1 MREKRKKMSENAGNK
16 SNLENLL
23 KALSVKEALNTFNEI
38 DKKIIQLLDCSSDD
52 FLSLNDHFK
61 SYHKESKTI
70 SQNASNIVQII
81 TDSEINSSFINLI
94 KFKENFDTL
103 TNIFSKHVEYL
114 DVEIKKTTNKFEN
127 LKIAHN
133 NYRQNLVS
141 LKMLLAN
148 LKINKI
154 STKRKDYS
162 LTKSDE
168 IENKTENIKVLISAT
183 DNLIEQFITI
193 AIESYLLLNNIKKE
207 NYEQLQK
214 LNDNIEISFT
224 LFNKKYKEASGIFP
238 TLKEV
243 TDKNAA
249 NIAGIIT
256 NLQYHDII
264 IQKIEHIRRT
274 HKDIISDLKLYS
286 DTDDSQPMLHEKAK
300 TFLKIR
306 DITGLQAA
314 QLLHANKQYQ
324 MAIKEIGRNLEE
336 IGNEMVAINSLCEN
350 LVGKS
355 SLTQKYYLNNILENL
370 NIALKY
376 NNKLADFIT
385 HIKQHTQALSDKN
398 KEFSR
403 IYSEIHVQKE
413 SIKDL
418 LEIIKKIESVPG
430 TSEKNTIAQINNLL
444 KETDHLENYINEI
457 HNELNQKVEE
467 IVNPKENFL
476 AETNILQSLKELS
489 TTIPGLIDLLKES
502 IRKIDEF
509 LYFNGSVSLNVSDNI
524 KNSLKNIK
532 YYDLFEKASDRIIEE
547 LNALNVK
554 LNFGSES
561 ENINKEE
568 NLKHLKARYTMASEH
583 IIHEHM
589 SKSNDLSNLSI
600 TEKEESIIKLAD
612 ENSETDND
620 NLELF

>member
-1 MREKRKKMSENAGNK
+1 MSDNTGNK
-16 SNLENLL
+16 DNVENLL

-38 DKKIIQLLDCSSDD
+38 DKSIIQLLECSTED

-61 SYHKESKTI
+61 SYHKESKNI
-70 SQNASNIVQII
+70 ALNASNIIQIV
-81 TDSEINSSFINLI
+81 TDSEINNSFINLK
-94 KFKENFDTL
+94 KFKESFDNL

-114 DVEIKKTTNKFEN
+114 DVEIKKTTNKLEN

-133 NYRQNLVS
+133 NYRQNLIS

-148 LKINKI
+148 LKIGDI
-154 STKRKDYS
+154 SSEHKDYS

-168 IENKTENIKVLISAT
+168 IESKTENIKVLISAT

-193 AIESYLLLNNIKKE
+193 AIESYLLLSNIKKE

-224 LFNKKYKEASGIFP
+224 LFNKKYKEASDMFP
-238 TLKEV
+238 SLKEA
-243 TDKNAA
+243 TDKNSA
-249 NIAGIIT
+249 NIAVIIT

-274 HKDIISDLKLYS
+274 HKDIISDLKQYN
-286 DTDDSQPMLHEKAK
+286 DTDNSQPIQHEKAK

-350 LVGKS
+350 LVGRS
-355 SLTQKYYLNNILENL
+355 SQTQKYYLNNILENL
-370 NIALKY
+370 NNALNY
-376 NNKLADFIT
+376 NNKLTDFIT
-385 HIKQHTQALSDKN
+385 NIKQHTQALSNKN

-403 IYSEIHVQKE
+403 IYSDIHIQKE
-413 SIKDL
+413 SIKDIL
-418 LEIIKKIESVPG
+418 KIIKKIESVPR
-430 TSEKNTIAQINNLL
+430 TAENKTIEQINNLL

-457 HNELNQKVEE
+457 HAELNQKVEE

-476 AETNILQSLKELS
+476 TETNILQSLKELS
-489 TTIPGLIDLLKES
+489 STIPGLIELLKES
-502 IRKIDEF
+502 IKKIDGF
-509 LYFNGSVSLNVSDNI
+509 LYFNGSVSLNVSDHI
-524 KNSLKNIK
+524 KNSLKKIK
-532 YYDLFEKASDRIIEE
+532 YYDLFEKASDKIIEV

-554 LNFGSES
+554 LSFGSGS
-561 ENINKEE
+561 ENVSKEE
-568 NLKHLKARYTMASEH
+568 NLKHLKSRYTMASEH

-589 SKSNDLSNLSI
+589 SKTTDMSNLTIS
-600 TEKEESIIKLAD
+600 EKEEKIINLAD
-612 ENSETDND
+612 QNSETDND